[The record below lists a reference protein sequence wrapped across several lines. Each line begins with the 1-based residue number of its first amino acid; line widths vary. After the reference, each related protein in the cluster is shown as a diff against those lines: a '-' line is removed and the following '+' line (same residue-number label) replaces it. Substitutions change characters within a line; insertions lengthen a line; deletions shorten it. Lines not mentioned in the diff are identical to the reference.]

1 MAFKQVTI
9 IGTGLI
15 GGSLGLALK
24 KRRLAGRII
33 GCDRA
38 PVLERAQDCG
48 AIEAGTTDPADA
60 VRGSDLVVL
69 ATPVIAIL
77 DLIGRLGP
85 MLPAKTLVTD
95 VGSTK
100 VEVVLRAAKSFGRNA
115 GQRFLAGH
123 PMAGKEN
130 AGVEFADADLFEGA
144 AWLFTPLPRQNVHAG
159 QCGEFIHCAEIMG
172 AKIALVD
179 SAEHD
184 RLCAWISHLPQM
196 ISTALA
202 ATLVDEFGPDAP
214 VLDIGGRALR
224 EMTRIS
230 GSPYSMW
237 RDIAITNRKN
247 LSDALQKLE
256 QRLAHIRENLDSK
269 QLAVEFEQAHQLRK
283 NPIKRQVAMGKR
295 DSVARGASRRRD

>member
-1 MAFKQVTI
+1 MPFKQVTI

-38 PVLERAQDCG
+38 PVLERAQERG
-48 AIEAGTTDPADA
+48 AIQDGTTNPADA

-69 ATPVIAIL
+69 ATPVIPIL
-77 DLIGRLGP
+77 DLVGRLGP
-85 MLPAKTLVTD
+85 ALPAKTLVTD

-100 VEVVLRAAKSFGRNA
+100 AEIVQRAVKSFGRTA

-144 AWLFTPLPRQNVHAG
+144 AWLFTPLPGQDVHAG
-159 QCGEFIHCAEIMG
+159 QCGEFIQCAEKMG
-172 AKIALVD
+172 AKIAVVD
-179 SAEHD
+179 PAEHD
-184 RLCAWISHLPQM
+184 RFCAWISHLPQM

-214 VLDIGGRALR
+214 ALDIGGRALR
-224 EMTRIS
+224 EMTRIA

-237 RDIAITNRKN
+237 RDIAITNRRN
-247 LSDALQKLE
+247 LGDALQKLE
-256 QRLAHIRENLDSK
+256 QRLAHIRENLDSRE
-269 QLAVEFEQAHQLRK
+269 LAAEFERAHQLRK
-283 NPIKRQVAMGKR
+283 DPLRKEK
-295 DSVARGASRRRD
+295 RRR

>member
-1 MAFKQVTI
+1 MPFKQVTI

-24 KRRLAGRII
+24 KRHLAGRII

-48 AIEAGTTDPADA
+48 AIEDGTTNPAEA

-69 ATPVIAIL
+69 ATPVIPIL
-77 DLIGRLGP
+77 DLIGRLAP
-85 MLPAKTLVTD
+85 TLPARTLVTD

-100 VEVVLRAAKSFGRNA
+100 AEIVARAAKSFGRNA
-115 GQRFLAGH
+115 ATRFLAGH
-123 PMAGKEN
+123 PMAGKEH

-144 AWLFTPLPRQNVHAG
+144 AWLFTPLPGQNVHAG
-159 QCGEFIHCAEIMG
+159 QCGEFIHCAEKIG
-172 AKIALVD
+172 AKIAVVD
-179 SAEHD
+179 PADHD
-184 RLCAWISHLPQM
+184 RFCAWISHLPQM

-202 ATLVDEFGPDAP
+202 AALVDEFGPDAP

-230 GSPYSMW
+230 SSPYSMW

-247 LSDALQKLE
+247 LSDVLQKLE
-256 QRLAHIRENLDSK
+256 QRLAHIRENLDSRE
-269 QLAVEFEQAHQLRK
+269 LAAEFERAHQLRK
-283 NPIKRQVAMGKR
+283 SPPRRAKRKR
-295 DSVARGASRRRD
+295 SE

>member
-1 MAFKQVTI
+1 MPSCGPDDTLIAETFELMPFKQVTI
-9 IGTGLI
+9 IGKGLI

-24 KRRLAGRII
+24 KRQLAGRII

-48 AIEAGTTDPADA
+48 AIEAETTDPADA

-69 ATPVIAIL
+69 ATPVMAIL

-85 MLPAKTLVTD
+85 ALLAKTLVTD

-100 VEVVLRAAKSFGRNA
+100 VEVVEHAAKSFGRNA

-144 AWLFTPLPRQNVHAG
+144 AWLYDPLPPYNVHAG
-159 QCGEFIHCAEIMG
+159 QCGEFIHWAEKIG
-172 AKIALVD
+172 AKIAVVD
-179 SAEHD
+179 PVDHD
-184 RLCAWISHLPQM
+184 RFCAWISHLPLM

-202 ATLVDEFGPDAP
+202 PTLVD
-214 VLDIGGRALR
+214 
-224 EMTRIS
+224 
-230 GSPYSMW
+230 
-237 RDIAITNRKN
+237 
-247 LSDALQKLE
+247 
-256 QRLAHIRENLDSK
+256 
-269 QLAVEFEQAHQLRK
+269 
-283 NPIKRQVAMGKR
+283 
-295 DSVARGASRRRD
+295 

>member
-48 AIEAGTTDPADA
+48 AIEAGTTNPADA

-69 ATPVIAIL
+69 ATPVIPIL

-85 MLPAKTLVTD
+85 TLLAKTLVTD

-100 VEVVLRAAKSFGRNA
+100 AEIVQRAAKSFGRGA
-115 GQRFLAGH
+115 GHRFLAGH
-123 PMAGKEN
+123 PMAGKEH
-130 AGVEFADADLFEGA
+130 AGVEFADADLFDGA
-144 AWLFTPLPRQNVHAG
+144 AWLFTPLPGQNVYAG
-159 QCGEFIHCAEIMG
+159 QCGEFVHCAEKMG
-172 AKIALVD
+172 AKIAVVEP
-179 SAEHD
+179 AEHD
-184 RLCAWISHLPQM
+184 RICAWISHLPQM

-202 ATLVDEFGPDAP
+202 ATLVDEFGSDAP

-256 QRLAHIRENLDSK
+256 QRLAHIRENLDSRE
-269 QLAVEFEQAHQLRK
+269 LAAEFERAHQLRK
-283 NPIKRQVAMGKR
+283 SPLRKRGGTER
-295 DSVARGASRRRD
+295 IG

>member
-1 MAFKQVTI
+1 MAFRQVTI

-24 KRRLAGRII
+24 KRHLAARII

-38 PVLERAQDCG
+38 PVLERAQECG
-48 AIEAGTTDPADA
+48 AIEAGTIHPADA

-69 ATPVIAIL
+69 ATPVIPIL

-85 MLPAKTLVTD
+85 ALLAKTLVTD

-100 VEVVLRAAKSFGRNA
+100 AEVVQCAAKSFGRNA
-115 GQRFLAGH
+115 RHRFLAGH
-123 PMAGKEN
+123 PMAGKEH

-144 AWLFTPLPRQNVHAG
+144 AWLFTPLPGQNVHAG
-159 QCGEFIHCAEIMG
+159 HCGEFVHCAEKMG
-172 AKIALVD
+172 AKIAVLEPAD
-179 SAEHD
+179 HD
-184 RLCAWISHLPQM
+184 RICAWISHLPQM

-237 RDIAITNRKN
+237 RDIAITNKKN
-247 LSDALQKLE
+247 VAGALQKLE

-269 QLAVEFEQAHQLRK
+269 QLADEFERAHELRK
-283 NPIKRQVAMGKR
+283 NPP
-295 DSVARGASRRRD
+295 RRREIHEIKEKSKK

>member
-1 MAFKQVTI
+1 MAFRQVTI

-24 KRRLAGRII
+24 KRHLAARVV

-38 PVLERAQDCG
+38 PVLERAQRCG
-48 AIEAGTTDPADA
+48 AIDDGITNPADA

-69 ATPVIAIL
+69 AVPVIPIL
-77 DLIGRLGP
+77 DLIDRLGP
-85 MLPAKTLVTD
+85 VLPPKTLVTD

-100 VEVVLRAAKSFGRNA
+100 VEVVRRAAKAFGKNA

-130 AGVEFADADLFEGA
+130 AGVEFADADLFDGA
-144 AWLFTPLPRQNVHAG
+144 AWLFTPLPGQNVHAG
-159 QCGEFIHCAEIMG
+159 LCGEFIHCAEKIG
-172 AKIALVD
+172 AKMAVVD
-179 SAEHD
+179 PRDHD
-184 RLCAWISHLPQM
+184 RFCAWISHLPQM

-202 ATLVDEFGPDAP
+202 AALVDEFGPDAP

-237 RDIAITNRKN
+237 RDVAITNRKN

-256 QRLAHIRENLDSK
+256 QRLAHIRENLDSRE
-269 QLAVEFEQAHQLRK
+269 LASEFERAHQLRK
-283 NPIKRQVAMGKR
+283 NPPRRHR
-295 DSVARGASRRRD
+295 DTEKNESLRKK

>member
-1 MAFKQVTI
+1 MPFKQVTI
-9 IGTGLI
+9 VGTGLI

-38 PVLERAQDCG
+38 PALKRAQACG
-48 AIEAGTTDPADA
+48 AIEAGSTNPADA

-69 ATPVIAIL
+69 ATPVIPIL
-77 DLIGRLGP
+77 DLIGQLGP
-85 MLPAKTLVTD
+85 TLPAKTLVTD

-100 VEVVLRAAKSFGRNA
+100 AEIVARAAKSFGRNA
-115 GQRFLAGH
+115 AHKFLAGH
-123 PMAGKEN
+123 PMAGKEQ
-130 AGVEFADADLFEGA
+130 AGAEFADADLFEGA
-144 AWLFTPLPRQNVHAG
+144 AWLFTPLPGQNVHAG
-159 QCGEFIHCAEIMG
+159 ICGEFIHCAEEMG
-172 AKIALVD
+172 AKIAVVD
-179 SAEHD
+179 PADHD
-184 RLCAWISHLPQM
+184 RFCAWISHLPQM

-202 ATLVDEFGPDAP
+202 AALVDEFGSEAP

-256 QRLAHIRENLDSK
+256 QRLAHIRENLDSRE
-269 QLAVEFEQAHQLRK
+269 LAVEFERAHQLRK
-283 NPIKRQVAMGKR
+283 DSPRRHGGTEKGKK
-295 DSVARGASRRRD
+295 

>member
-1 MAFKQVTI
+1 MPFRQVTI

-38 PVLERAQDCG
+38 PALKRARDCG
-48 AIEAGTTDPADA
+48 AIEAGNTNPADA
-60 VRGSDLVVL
+60 ARGSDLVVL
-69 ATPVIAIL
+69 ATPVIPIL

-85 MLPAKTLVTD
+85 IMPARTLVTD

-100 VEVVLRAAKSFGRNA
+100 AEIVARASKSFGRNA
-115 GQRFLAGH
+115 VTRFLAGH
-123 PMAGKEN
+123 PMAGNEH

-144 AWLFTPLPRQNVHAG
+144 AWLFTPLPGQDIHAG
-159 QCGEFIHCAEIMG
+159 LCGEFIHCAEKMG
-172 AKIALVD
+172 AKIAAVD
-179 SAEHD
+179 PADHD
-184 RLCAWISHLPQM
+184 RFCAWISHLPQM

-202 ATLVDEFGPDAP
+202 ATLVDEFGLDAP

-237 RDIAITNRKN
+237 RDIAITNQKN

-256 QRLAHIRENLDSK
+256 QRLAHIRENLDSRE
-269 QLAVEFEQAHQLRK
+269 LAAEFERAHQLRK
-283 NPIKRQVAMGKR
+283 TSPRKHRESQK
-295 DSVARGASRRRD
+295 

>member
-1 MAFKQVTI
+1 MAFRQVTI

-15 GGSLGLALK
+15 GGSIGLALK
-24 KRRLAGRII
+24 KLHLAARII

-48 AIEAGTTDPADA
+48 AIEAGIINPADA
-60 VRGSDLVVL
+60 VNGSDLVIL
-69 ATPVIAIL
+69 ATPVIPIL
-77 DLIGRLGP
+77 DLIDRLGP
-85 MLPAKTLVTD
+85 ALSPHALVTD

-100 VEVVLRAAKSFGRNA
+100 EEIVRRAAKSFGKNA
-115 GQRFLAGH
+115 SRQFLAGH
-123 PMAGKEN
+123 PMAGKEH

-144 AWLFTPLPRQNVHAG
+144 AWLFTPLPKQNVYAG
-159 QCGEFIHCAEIMG
+159 PSGEFIHCAERMG
-172 AKIALVD
+172 AKVAVIEP
-179 SAEHD
+179 AEHD
-184 RLCAWISHLPQM
+184 RVCGWISHLPQM

-202 ATLVDEFGPDAP
+202 AALVEEFGPEAP

-237 RDIAITNRKN
+237 RDVAITNRVN
-247 LSDALQKLE
+247 IAAVLLKLE

-269 QLAVEFEQAHQLRK
+269 QLADEFERAHQLRK
-283 NPIKRQVAMGKR
+283 KPAKRKQENL
-295 DSVARGASRRRD
+295 